1 MHFLKVSFSNGCLQ
15 FTFKIKTMS
24 RKKAE
29 FKEVVSFRLT
39 DSEKNQLEE
48 IIESKETT
56 KSEFLRNEF
65 QRILFQLV
73 N

>member
-1 MHFLKVSFSNGCLQ
+1 
-15 FTFKIKTMS
+15 MS

-65 QRILFQLV
+65 QRILFHLV